1 MRYFSPPLP
10 TSLSFTYVTYILP
23 LQKINLAHV
32 LISVSSVMGL
42 VNGGSN
48 LIQFLAKNQ
57 KNQYNLI
64 NRG

>member
-32 LISVSSVMGL
+32 LIIVSLVTGL
-42 VNGGSN
+42 FNGGSN
-48 LIQFLAKNQ
+48 LVPFLAKNQ
-57 KNQYNLI
+57 QI
-64 NRG
+64 Q